1 VFVLITSYKTLW
13 CWYKN
18 LQ

>member
-1 VFVLITSYKTLW
+1 VFVLITSYKTLC